1 LLEFDF
7 LLKELV
13 EVNQYMNLIFYLYN
27 YEDSAEENKEI
38 YIKKVG

>member
-1 LLEFDF
+1 LLELNF

-13 EVNQYMNLIFYLYN
+13 EVNEYMNMIFNLYN
-27 YEDSAEENKEI
+27 YEDSAEENNEI